1 MCRCV
6 LIICEATGMTL
17 SYFTTCSKE
26 HENLSIVRDA
36 VNWLHLRYNLAVFLV
51 RSDGEMDRENTKE

>member
-1 MCRCV
+1 
-6 LIICEATGMTL
+6 MTL
-17 SYFTTCSKE
+17 SYFTACSKE
-26 HENLSIVRDA
+26 DENLPIVRGA